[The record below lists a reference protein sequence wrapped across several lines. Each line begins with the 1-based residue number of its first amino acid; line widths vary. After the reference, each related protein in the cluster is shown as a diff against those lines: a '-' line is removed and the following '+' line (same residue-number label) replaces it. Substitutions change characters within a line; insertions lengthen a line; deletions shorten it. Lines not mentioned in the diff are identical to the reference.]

1 MRKEEGALVK
11 RYHGLAMLLLLLVV
25 VLPSLADAT
34 PTAATLQRYQI
45 LLNSATFDT
54 SRPQRQLM
62 LPIQAAA
69 QRQLWLVQFAGP
81 IRMEWYDALAATGV
95 RIVSAVPEYAYLVY
109 GDAQQLRDV
118 GQLATYQPGLHWL
131 GEYRASYRIDPAV
144 QRDHKTLVMV
154 QLLADPATNTTTI
167 GLMRVLSTQPLVMTS
182 ALNYLNIIAEL
193 PAGAANLVAAQPDV
207 LSIQPYQTPL
217 RHDEVQG
224 QIIAGNSVG
233 NNPIAG
239 DYLGWLQEQG
249 FTQAQFDASG
259 FVVDVADAGIDTGTL
274 QPNHFGLYAG
284 GVLSGSSR
292 VAYSRLV
299 GTPTSGTSTLAGRD
313 GHGTLNAHIIAGYV
327 PGGAPY
333 NTFPHADAQGL
344 RYGLGIA
351 PFVRVGASVI
361 FDNGGGND
369 FTNPDYEDLVALA
382 YADSARIVNN
392 SWGGGSSG
400 FYTAD
405 SQRYDALVRDAQPVD
420 AVVASPGNQGMVIVF
435 SAGNGGTRM
444 QSIGMPASA
453 KNVISV
459 GASENVRL
467 IGGQDR
473 CGKVDSDADSLNDI
487 AALSSR
493 GPTADGRF
501 KPDLVAPG
509 VRVSGGVW
517 QGANPGALGSSS
529 YNGTGLCIG
538 ALSGN
543 FFPVGQ
549 EWTSSSSGTS
559 HSAPAVAG
567 AAALLRQ
574 YFINQGWQPP
584 SPAMT
589 KALLL
594 NSARYLRGV
603 GAADTLPSMN
613 QGMGLLDL
621 GRAFDS
627 VPRILRDQQLADM
640 LSESGQQRVFLGAI
654 ADPTQPLRVT
664 LAWTDAPG
672 PTFAAAYVN
681 NLDMRVEVGGVTY
694 LGNAFLGAY
703 SVANGTSDGRNNVE
717 SVFLPAGLAV
727 GTPVRIMV
735 SATNIAGDGVP
746 QFGGPLDQDFAL
758 VASNVRSYR
767 LELPVIQR

>member
-1 MRKEEGALVK
+1 LVTK
-11 RYHGLAMLLLLLVV
+11 SAIPLFLLLIMLIGATANTPLAAS
-25 VLPSLADAT
+25 LPT
-34 PTAATLQRYQI
+34 RQI
-45 LLNSATFDT
+45 LLNSTTLDT
-54 SRPQRQLM
+54 SRPQRQLA
-62 LPIQAAA
+62 LPMHIAAK
-69 QRQLWLVQFAGP
+69 RQLWLVQFAGP
-81 IRMEWYDALAATGV
+81 IRGEWYKALQATSV
-95 RIVSAVPEYAYLVY
+95 RIVSTVPEYAYLVY
-109 GDAQQLRDV
+109 GDVQQLTKL
-118 GQLATYQPGLHWL
+118 GQLAAYQPAIHWQAA
-131 GEYRASYRIDPAV
+131 YQPAWRIDPAV
-144 QRDHKTLVMV
+144 QQDHAMLVMV

-167 GLMRVLSTQPLVMTS
+167 DLMRVLSAQPLRIAA
-182 ALNYLNIIAEL
+182 ALEYLNIIAEL
-193 PAGAANLVAAQPDV
+193 PAGAANLVATQPDV

-224 QIIAGNSVG
+224 QIIAGNSIG
-233 NNPIAG
+233 NNPSPG
-239 DYLGWLQEQG
+239 DYLVWLQERG

-274 QPNHFGLYAG
+274 LPNHFGLYAG
-284 GVLSGSSR
+284 GMLSGTSR
-292 VAYSRLV
+292 IAYSRLV
-299 GTPTSGTSTLAGRD
+299 GTPTGANSTLAGLD

-327 PGGAPY
+327 PSGAPY

-382 YADSARIVNN
+382 YADAARIVNN

-405 SQRYDALVRDAQPVD
+405 SQRYDALVRDAQPGA
-420 AVVASPGNQGMVIVF
+420 AVVASAGNQGMVIIF
-435 SAGNGGTRM
+435 SAGNGGPGM

-459 GASENVRL
+459 GASENVRA
-467 IGGQDR
+467 IGGEDR
-473 CGKVDSDADSLNDI
+473 CGKIDSDADSLNDI
-487 AALSSR
+487 AAISSR

-501 KPDLVAPG
+501 KPDLLAPG
-509 VRVSGGVW
+509 VRISGGVW
-517 QGANPGALGSSS
+517 QDANPGTLGSSS

-538 ALSGN
+538 ALSET

-549 EWTSSSSGTS
+549 EWSSSSTGTS

-567 AAALLRQ
+567 AAALVRQ
-574 YFINQGWQPP
+574 YLINQGMQPP

-594 NSARYLRGV
+594 NSARYLTGV

-621 GRAFDS
+621 GRAFTQ
-627 VPRILRDQQLADM
+627 VPRIMRDQQLAD
-640 LSESGQQRVFLGAI
+640 LFSESGQQRVFLGAI

-681 NLDMRVEVGGVTY
+681 NLDLRVEVGGVTY

-703 SVANGTSDGRNNVE
+703 SVASGVSDTRNNVE
-717 SVFLPAGLAV
+717 SVFLPAGLVA
-727 GTPVRIMV
+727 GTPIRITV
-735 SATNIAGDGVP
+735 SAANIAGDGVP

-758 VASNVRSYR
+758 VASNARSYR